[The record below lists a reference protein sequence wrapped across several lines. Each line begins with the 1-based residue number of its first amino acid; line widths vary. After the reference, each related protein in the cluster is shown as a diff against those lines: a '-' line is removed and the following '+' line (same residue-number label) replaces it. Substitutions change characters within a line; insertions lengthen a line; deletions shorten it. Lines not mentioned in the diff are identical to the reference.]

1 MQRAVTQVGRL
12 VRSSLNN
19 REDIPRLESGSD
31 PASNRLDAIGF
42 HDPNVETK
50 SGAVFGKSFAEPP
63 GSLPAAHLS
72 SWAYRYIKNRMR
84 SAGSDLLGKDRG
96 HELTLAVEVQRT
108 LNVDEDVI
116 GRAEA
121 RSSSPGDAP
130 AFAFDDAAHGRQI
143 EVDRHE
149 SLHRVCGAGWRCDGS
164 RRCLGY
170 RQAKWATIGTTNI
183 AEGWTPKHPT
193 PLRGIPPRVSNL
205 CA

>member
-1 MQRAVTQVGRL
+1 MQVLGTWRGPHATLRFTYGLEFSPCTPCLKCFSREAQTIAQAGTTAKFQQLPGKMQRAVTQVGRL

-42 HDPNVETK
+42 HDPNVQTK
-50 SGAVFGKSFAEPP
+50 SRADFRKSFAEPP
-63 GSLPAAHLS
+63 GGLPAAHLS
-72 SWAYRYIKNRMR
+72 SWAYRHIKNRMR
-84 SAGSDLLGKDRG
+84 SAGGDLLGKDGG

-143 EVDRHE
+143 EVDR
-149 SLHRVCGAGWRCDGS
+149 R
-164 RRCLGY
+164 
-170 RQAKWATIGTTNI
+170 
-183 AEGWTPKHPT
+183 
-193 PLRGIPPRVSNL
+193 
-205 CA
+205 